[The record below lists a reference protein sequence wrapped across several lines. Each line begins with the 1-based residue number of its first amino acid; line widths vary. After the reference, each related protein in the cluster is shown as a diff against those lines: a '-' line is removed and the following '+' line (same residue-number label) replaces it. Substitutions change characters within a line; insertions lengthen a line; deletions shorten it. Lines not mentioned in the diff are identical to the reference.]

1 MEQESVIMELY
12 EKVEQEKDN
21 SSEYT
26 LILKE
31 FNELR
36 EQFDSNINEEQQK
49 ELQTLLYLYGEMCTI
64 ECKEYFKEGFSK
76 GVKLMTEVL
85 CKEKEDKKD
94 KE

>member
-1 MEQESVIMELY
+1 MEQESVINELY
-12 EKVEQEKDN
+12 DKVEQEKDN

-26 LILKE
+26 RILQE

-64 ECKEYFKEGFSK
+64 ECKEYFTEGFSK
-76 GVKLMTEVL
+76 GVKLMTEVF
-85 CKEKEDKKD
+85 CNKKEDK
-94 KE
+94 E